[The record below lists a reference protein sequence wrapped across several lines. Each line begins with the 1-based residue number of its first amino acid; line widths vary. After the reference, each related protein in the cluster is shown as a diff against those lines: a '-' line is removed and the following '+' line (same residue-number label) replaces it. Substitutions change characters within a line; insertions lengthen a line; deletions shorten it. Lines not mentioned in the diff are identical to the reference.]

1 MFLPFV
7 RVVVEWPIVTNHFVF
22 ILSSFFIF
30 HPKKKLSQANLIHSQ
45 NMKFVTALKFLVASE
60 ALRVMYIR
68 FGVRAQSVLVD
79 RTSDANVAD
88 AAASDVLLETLSVDS
103 GGGFFPTAI
112 NNLRVIIPAMPP
124 GAMASKGIIMI
135 ITLGPTAKI
144 HGVMTSG
151 RTENAT
157 PTPYQQK
164 TELVINLDVY
174 LIALFVL
181 ADR

>member
-1 MFLPFV
+1 MP
-7 RVVVEWPIVTNHFVF
+7 
-22 ILSSFFIF
+22 
-30 HPKKKLSQANLIHSQ
+30 LICGG
-45 NMKFVTALKFLVASE
+45 M
-60 ALRVMYIR
+60 
-68 FGVRAQSVLVD
+68 
-79 RTSDANVAD
+79 DAKHVC
-88 AAASDVLLETLSVDS
+88 
-103 GGGFFPTAI
+103 
-112 NNLRVIIPAMPP
+112 VIIPAMPP

-135 ITLGPTAKI
+135 ITLGPTVKI